1 MAIGIAAKRHAQ
13 AVFQIALEE
22 NQLEGWRS
30 DLREIASTLS
40 DPNLRGL
47 LENPKVPF
55 SEKAELVKR
64 CLSGIRG
71 LALNLVYL
79 LIVKRRLRMLEAIVS
94 EYERLVD
101 AHRGLEHAEVIT
113 AVELDEVTRKHIEE
127 RLAQLT
133 GRKVVLFTKVDPKI
147 IGGMVARVGDWLIDG
162 SLKAKLTGLRE
173 RLVEAG

>member
-22 NQLEGWRS
+22 GQLEGWRS

-40 DPNLRGL
+40 DLNLRGL